1 MPKRPIF
8 LLIDGHAVIYRA
20 FYALPKLTDPK
31 GRVVNAVYGF
41 TRILLAA
48 INEFEPKYLAVT
60 FDHRKPCFRHKEFK
74 DYKAQRPE
82 MPDDLKPQIPLVKE
96 IVTVL
101 NIPQFEIEGY
111 EADDLIGTLSY
122 KLDHNPK
129 ELKADENLL
138 SIVVTG
144 DKDLLQLVDDNT
156 HVWLP
161 GRGKKSDLEYD
172 REQVKAD
179 LNIYPEQVVDM
190 KALMG
195 DSSDNIPGI
204 KGIGKKTAASLINEF
219 GSLDNI
225 FQAVAKIEAKQI
237 DPGGLLKG
245 AVLEKLR
252 TGKESAYLSQMLAKI
267 ELDVPLK
274 INLPQCQV
282 ESYDKAKVV
291 ELFKQYDF
299 NSLIGQLPGDQLE
312 TDIQEALF

>member
-1 MPKRPIF
+1 MPKRPVF

-60 FDHRKPCFRHKEFK
+60 FDHRKPTFRHKEFK

-161 GRGKKSDLEYD
+161 GRGKKGDLEYD
-172 REQVKAD
+172 RAQVKAD

-225 FQAVAKIEAKQI
+225 FQAVAKIEAKQA
-237 DPGGLLKG
+237 DQSGLLKG

>member
-1 MPKRPIF
+1 MPKRPVF

-60 FDHRKPCFRHKEFK
+60 FDHRKPTFRHKEFK

-299 NSLIGQLPGDQLE
+299 NSLIEQLPGDQLE

>member
-60 FDHRKPCFRHKEFK
+60 FDHRKPTFRHKEFK

>member
-60 FDHRKPCFRHKEFK
+60 FDHRKPTFRHKEFK

-161 GRGKKSDLEYD
+161 GRGKKGDLEYD
-172 REQVKAD
+172 RAQVKAD

-225 FQAVAKIEAKQI
+225 FQAVAKIEAKQA
-237 DPGGLLKG
+237 DQSGLLKG